1 MENTNT
7 PYTPYTPTTAVI
19 IGRFAILQIGHEA
32 LIKMAKAKYDRVI
45 VLIGSANR
53 RRNLKNPFETSVIE
67 SWIKEIDND
76 ILVATIN
83 DYTYDENKWITQ
95 VETVVNSLAQGK
107 ITLVGHTRDE
117 SSFYLKEFP
126 NWDFEEVPA
135 LCDDI
140 SATELRELYFK
151 YNLGEDTVNMNDYQ
165 DVMDTIKQYVP
176 KGVHEYLN
184 TFTGTQAYA
193 DLAEEKRY
201 HEAEINKFKDY
212 PYKETLK
219 LCCADMVLV
228 CSGNVLLIQRKFAPG
243 KGTWALAGGFV
254 NGNETFEDC
263 AIREL
268 YEETGLTI
276 PFKVVR
282 NAIKAY
288 KTFDNPKRNLGIPRI
303 TNAYYAEI
311 NPDYVGQGKFPKLP
325 KVKGSD
331 DAMNAKWISLSEVKN
346 MQLFDDHADIIDY
359 FTKSL

>member
-1 MENTNT
+1 MENTQT
-7 PYTPYTPTTAVI
+7 PPTPTTAVI

-32 LIKMAKAKYDRVI
+32 LIKQAKAKYDRVI
-45 VLIGSANR
+45 VLVGSANR

-67 SWIKEIDND
+67 SWIKDIDND
-76 ILVATIN
+76 ILVASIN

-95 VETVVNSLAQGK
+95 VETVVNSLAQGT
-107 ITLVGHTRDE
+107 ITLVGHTRDD

-126 NWDFEEVPA
+126 NWGFEEVPA
-135 LCDDI
+135 LCGDI
-140 SATELRELYFK
+140 CATELRNLYFSLTALSG
-151 YNLGEDTVNMNDYQ
+151 N
-165 DVMDTIKQYVP
+165 I
-176 KGVHEYLN
+176 EYLRDFVPPKVAEYLKEFVD
-184 TFTGTQAYA
+184 TKEYL
-193 DLAEEKRY
+193 DLIEERKY
-201 HEAEINKFKDY
+201 HEAEMDKFKDY

-263 AIREL
+263 AVREL

-276 PFKVVR
+276 AFKVIR
-282 NAIKAY
+282 NSIKSY
-288 KTFDNPKRNLGIPRI
+288 KTFDNPNRNQGIPRM

-311 NPDYVGQGKFPKLP
+311 DPDYVGQGKYAKLP
-325 KVKGSD
+325 KVKASD
-331 DAMNAKWISLSEVKN
+331 DAQDAKWIPLADIKN
-346 MQLFDDHADIIDY
+346 MQLFDDHADIIDF